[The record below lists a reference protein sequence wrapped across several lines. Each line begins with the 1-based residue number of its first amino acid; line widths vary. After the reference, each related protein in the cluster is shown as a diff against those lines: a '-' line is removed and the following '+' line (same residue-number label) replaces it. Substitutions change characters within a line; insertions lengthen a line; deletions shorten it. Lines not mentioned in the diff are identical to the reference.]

1 MVIKEVRLIL
11 GDQLYGGHS
20 WFDKVNPEV
29 LYLMMEVRSET
40 DYVSHHIQKVV
51 AFFAAMRAF
60 AADLSAKGHQILYLG
75 LDDPRNKQSFGENL
89 MWVLEENPEAAWAYQ
104 LPDEYRLDQLF
115 MELSSQFKVSSR
127 RVDTEH
133 FLCERGA
140 VKDFFVGKKQY
151 LLESFYRHLRKQTGL
166 LMEGSKPS
174 GGKWNFDSEN
184 RQKYYG
190 QVPLPPRLK
199 LANQVDELL
208 EMVRKA
214 GVQTIGSIH
223 NNQLEW
229 PINRVQ
235 GLQLL
240 EHFCK
245 HGLPHFGSYQDAM
258 SEADPFLFHSRISFA
273 LNAKILHPREV
284 LDRVVQEWEDRPD
297 QISLAQVEGF
307 VRQILGWREYIR
319 GIYWA
324 EMPAYLESNALGHK
338 LPLPSWFWNAKTRMR
353 CLSHSIEQSLQ
364 YAYAHHIQRLMVTGN
379 FALLAGIA
387 PAEVDRW
394 YLGIYIDAIEWVELP
409 NTRGMSQFADGG
421 LLATKPY
428 VSSANYLRKMGHY
441 CEECSYDAKSRH
453 GMLACPFN
461 SLYWDFHDRHREK
474 LIRNP
479 RIGMVYRTWDKMDS
493 AEQVAIRNKASWLK
507 EHLEEL

>member
-1 MVIKEVRLIL
+1 MVIKEIRLIL
-11 GDQLYGGHS
+11 GDQLHVGHS
-20 WFDKVNPEV
+20 WFHSINPEV

-60 AADLSAKGHQILYLG
+60 AANLSEEGHQVLYLK
-75 LDDPRNKQSFGENL
+75 LDDSRNQQSFGANL
-89 MWVLEENPEAAWAYQ
+89 KWVLDNNPGAAWAYQ
-104 LPDEYRLDQLF
+104 MPDEYRLDQLF
-115 MELSSQFKVSSR
+115 VKLNNQLKVFSR
-127 RVDTEH
+127 QVDSEH
-133 FLCERGA
+133 FLCERKA

-166 LMEGSKPS
+166 LMQGSKPL
-174 GGKWNFDSEN
+174 GGKWNFDAEN
-184 RQKYYG
+184 RKKYDG

-199 LANQVDELL
+199 LSNRVDDLVQL
-208 EMVRKA
+208 VREA
-214 GVQTIGSIH
+214 GVETIGLIH
-223 NNQLEW
+223 NNELEW
-229 PINRVQ
+229 PINR
-235 GLQLL
+235 LQSLRLL

-245 HGLPHFGSYQDAM
+245 YGLPYFGSYQDALT
-258 SEADPFLFHSRISFA
+258 EKDPFLFHSRLSFA
-273 LNAKILHPREV
+273 LNVKLLHPREV
-284 LDRVVQEWEDRPD
+284 LDRVVQEWEGRPD

-324 EMPAYLESNALGHK
+324 EMPSYSESNTLKHQ
-338 LPLPSWFWNAKTRMR
+338 LPLPSWFWTGKTRMR
-353 CLSHSIEQSLQ
+353 CLSHSIKQSLE

-387 PAEVDRW
+387 PEELDKW

-441 CEECSYDAKSRH
+441 CEQCPYDAKSRH
-453 GMLACPFN
+453 DTLACPFN
-461 SLYWDFHDRHREK
+461 SLYWEFHDRHREK
-474 LIRNP
+474 LGRNP

-493 AEQVAIRNKASWLK
+493 REQSAIRERAHWLK